1 MGSWEKKPLEG
12 EKLGKLQTPNKD
24 EQEGRTVFRVRGQQ
38 EQKDEVRSQPVDKKS
53 ASWQNCLF

>member
-1 MGSWEKKPLEG
+1 M
-12 EKLGKLQTPNKD
+12 GKLQTPNKD